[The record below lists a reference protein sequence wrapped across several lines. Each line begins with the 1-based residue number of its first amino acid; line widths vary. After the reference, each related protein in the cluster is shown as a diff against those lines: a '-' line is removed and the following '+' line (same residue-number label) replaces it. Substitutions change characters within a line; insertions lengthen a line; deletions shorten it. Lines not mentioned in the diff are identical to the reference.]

1 MRIKIII
8 LLLITLVLPGCGPSQ
23 KVIGFWADPEA
34 ASKGPY
40 KKVFV
45 IILSPNQDAN
55 FVIES
60 EMGNL
65 LVSRGYKV
73 VLCNDM
79 FPPNVSFTKNFT
91 REQFKDAIS
100 KTGCDAVLTL
110 ALLDTKTVESYHPG
124 SAYYPMNY
132 GFYGSYYGYYDYYY
146 PIVYTPG
153 YYSVDRTFYLE
164 TNAYDLASDKML
176 WSLQSEAR
184 NPSDLDEL
192 FKNYSALVIRH
203 LEGKGLARK

>member
-1 MRIKIII
+1 
-8 LLLITLVLPGCGPSQ
+8 
-23 KVIGFWADPEA
+23 
-34 ASKGPY
+34 
-40 KKVFV
+40 
-45 IILSPNQDAN
+45 
-55 FVIES
+55 
-60 EMGNL
+60 
-65 LVSRGYKV
+65 
-73 VLCNDM
+73 
-79 FPPNVSFTKNFT
+79 
-91 REQFKDAIS
+91 
-100 KTGCDAVLTL
+100 
-110 ALLDTKTVESYHPG
+110 
-124 SAYYPMNY
+124 MNY